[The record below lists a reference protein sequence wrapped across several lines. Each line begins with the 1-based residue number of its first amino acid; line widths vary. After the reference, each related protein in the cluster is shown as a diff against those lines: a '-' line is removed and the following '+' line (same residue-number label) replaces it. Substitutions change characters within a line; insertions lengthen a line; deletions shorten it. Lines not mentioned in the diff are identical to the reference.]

1 MLEVTVTTVRPG
13 NHLSMDRGVWEVVN
27 YEHVKPGK
35 GGAFVRIKLK
45 NIQSG
50 SVLEKTLDGDA
61 KVSTVEVEEHPAQY
75 LYRAGDKYV
84 FMNLETYEQTEL
96 GADGLGGEA
105 GYLKP
110 DVEVKFLECEG
121 KLMGVSLPITV
132 ALKVVETPPGVK
144 GDTVS
149 RGTKQATLETGI
161 KVNVPLFINSGDM
174 VKLDTRNGEYLE
186 RVA

>member
-1 MLEVTVTTVRPG
+1 MLDVSATSVRPG
-13 NHLSMDRGVWEVVN
+13 NHLSLDRGVWAVVN

-45 NIQSG
+45 NIQTG
-50 SVLEKTLDGDA
+50 AVLEKTLDADA
-61 KVSTVEVEEHPAQY
+61 KVQQVEVEEHPAQY

-84 FMNLETYEQTEL
+84 FMNLESYEQTEL
-96 GADGLGGEA
+96 GEDELGGEH

-110 DVEVKFLECEG
+110 DIEVKFLECEG

-132 ALKVVETPPGVK
+132 QLKIVETPPGVK

-149 RGTKQATLETGI
+149 RGTKQAVLETGI
-161 KVNVPLFINSGDM
+161 KVNVPLFLDNGD
-174 VKLDTRNGEYLE
+174 VIKLDTRTGEYLE
-186 RVA
+186 RM